1 VLFINPAIIYLTMNK
16 LNTTTIESKNN
27 KLVISMPFAKV
38 NKEKRTVSGWAS
50 LDNLDRH
57 GDIVTAEANKKAFDG
72 FRGNIRQMHT
82 NDAVGK
88 MLNFKEDMFF
98 DPESQKKYNGI
109 YVTAYISKGA
119 QDAWEK
125 CLDGTYTGFSIGGN
139 IVDAKME
146 KSDDGKE
153 NRRVIHNY
161 DLHELSL
168 VDSPAN
174 QLANFMSIEK
184 NIDGSSFVK
193 GMIADITLENVFWCK
208 NDEVASTSE
217 AMSKDCVVCDTPM
230 TNIGWVEQKDIEKF
244 EAIEKVIDSYFKK
257 DDAPT
262 SAHQAGETA
271 APGLAG
277 NVIDSNNSINLYPD
291 QNPKQKV
298 TLSDGLKKSDDISL
312 TQGGN
317 KMAEDTETTIDK
329 SVDVETPAEEV
340 SKVKAIAE
348 DTSIEKAA
356 SISEV
361 EDAPDFEK
369 AVASLKS
376 FFAESL
382 TKSNENYATHAATV
396 QDMYNIVNETRAE
409 MARLSKGY
417 EDIQKSNEDIVA
429 KYETL
434 NKSVT
439 DMFGKIEYVD
449 HALKNFE
456 AATAVQKS
464 VGVSAP
470 IGQTKTKQSIWQG
483 AFLSATSI

>member
-1 VLFINPAIIYLTMNK
+1 MEIQKTYWQNS
-16 LNTTTIESKNN
+16 ES
-27 KLVISMPFAKV
+27 SMALHFPIAKV

-50 LDNLDRH
+50 LDNVDRH
-57 GDIVTAEANKKAFDG
+57 GDIVTKEANKKAFG
-72 FRGNIRQMHT
+72 NFRKNIREMHGPV
-82 NDAVGK
+82 AVGK
-88 MLNFKEDMFF
+88 MLDFKEDTFF
-98 DPESQKKYNGI
+98 DPETQKTYNGI

-125 CLDGTYTGFSIGGN
+125 CLDGTYSGFSIGGN
-139 IVDAKME
+139 INDAKME
-146 KSDDGKE
+146 KVDGDNE
-153 NRRVIHNY
+153 TRRVIHDY

-208 NDEVASTSE
+208 QDEVASTSE
-217 AMSKDCVVCDTPM
+217 AMSKDCVVCDAPM

-262 SAHQAGETA
+262 SAHEAGETA

-277 NVIDSNNSINLYPD
+277 NVIDSNATINLYPD
-291 QNPKQKV
+291 QNSKKKV
-298 TLSDGLKKSDDISL
+298 TFEDGLKKSDDISL
-312 TQGGN
+312 TEGGN
-317 KMAEDTETTIDK
+317 KMAEDTNAE
-329 SVDVETPAEEV
+329 VAEVAEDVETPAEEV
-340 SKVKAIAE
+340 SVVSE
-348 DTSIEKAA
+348 TPDTTVEKAA
-356 SISEV
+356 EISEV
-361 EDAPDFEK
+361 EDSLDFEK
-369 AVASLKS
+369 MVSDLKT
-376 FFAESL
+376 FFGESL

-417 EDIQKSNEDIVA
+417 EDISKANEDLVA
-429 KYETL
+429 KYEAL

-449 HALKNFE
+449 HQLKNFE
-456 AATAVQKS
+456 SATAVQKS
-464 VGVSAP
+464 IGVEAP
-470 IGQTKTKQSIWQG
+470 MGQTKPKQSIWQG
-483 AFLSATSI
+483 AFLSASSI